1 MDYNKELDREEK
13 VDPEETPDGE
23 EITEE
28 ICQGDR
34 KFDLVLD
41 ILCVHS
47 DKDLRAGL

>member
-1 MDYNKELDREEK
+1 MDYNKILESEEMGEPS
-13 VDPEETPDGE
+13 VGE

-28 ICQGDR
+28 ISQEER

-47 DKDLRAGL
+47 DKDLREELYD